1 MCMNLEE
8 AIRCLKEELSSMIE
22 EQDIS
27 DETVLKCSQE
37 LDRLI
42 IKFYET
48 IEK

>member
-1 MCMNLEE
+1 MDLEE
-8 AIRCLKEELSSMIE
+8 AIKRLKEKLSFLIE